1 MNAETVKK
9 NTAPVNR
16 DVRID
21 DVPGEDGSR
30 LITITSPEG
39 VFEFRGSLAATIRA
53 GLDKFAPDP
62 RSYATFVRGICATAQ
77 LEAATNRNITFK
89 PQGESA

>member
-9 NTAPVNR
+9 NTDPVNR

-53 GLDKFAPDP
+53 GLDKFGPDLNAY
-62 RSYATFVRGICATAQ
+62 SAFVKNLCITAQ

-89 PQGESA
+89 PQGENA